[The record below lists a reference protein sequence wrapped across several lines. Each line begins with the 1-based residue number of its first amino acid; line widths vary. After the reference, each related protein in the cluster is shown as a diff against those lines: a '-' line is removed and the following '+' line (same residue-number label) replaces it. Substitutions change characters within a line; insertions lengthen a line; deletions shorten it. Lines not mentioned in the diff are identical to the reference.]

1 MAKMKSRKDGSRF
14 LPNMIDKLANESPT
28 KSFISVPRT
37 AYLDEGFHDITY
49 SSYADAINRAA
60 WWLDEKFGKATP
72 ATFETVAYIGP
83 NDLRQVILM
92 VAAMKSGRKLLMLSP
107 WASLEG
113 KLSLMEKTKA
123 TALLFAR
130 IPSNNDQLQDLKS
143 IKPEFP
149 SFEVPGESTWLENK
163 DAVSLYEYCRT
174 WEEGL
179 HDPVVV
185 FTTSGTTGLPK
196 PLVFT
201 NSVIMS
207 FDAMYHLQYQ
217 GQTLSTHDMTGRRI
231 FVPFPLLHVGGWG
244 HCLIYPVYFD
254 FVAVIVPNK
263 VQTADV
269 VSMVISTTS
278 VSATVI
284 YPALI
289 EEIFRKSQSFEIL
302 QGLDI
307 VWWGGAPLS
316 KSIGDSLSKIVDLRT
331 KYGASEYLWPPFLNV
346 GTENWNYLS
355 IPPQVGMEFVARG
368 QGLFE
373 LLVVRKAECADFQN
387 VFELYPDTHH
397 YYSRDLWSAHPT
409 RENTWKYEGRVDD
422 MTCLSTG
429 QSVFVLPLELVMQ
442 ECPLVKGVVIGGHGR
457 RNLWMVIESEGTVSN
472 DETHE
477 YLKRL
482 WPWIEK
488 ANTIATKNGRLQRH
502 LTVVA
507 PSEKP
512 FPRLGKGSIDR
523 RAVASMFERELN
535 DCYLAPVRG

>member
-1 MAKMKSRKDGSRF
+1 MDFRKDGSRF
-14 LPNMIDKLANESPT
+14 LPNMIDRIAKESPT
-28 KSFISVPRT
+28 KPFISVPKVDN
-37 AYLDEGFHDITY
+37 LDEGFHDITY
-49 SSYADAINRAA
+49 SRYSHAINCAA
-60 WWLDEKFGKATP
+60 WWLDANFGKAMP
-72 ATFETVAYIGP
+72 AAFETVAYMGP

-92 VAAMKSGRKLLMLSP
+92 VAAMKTGRKLLMLSP
-107 WASLEG
+107 WASVEG
-113 KLSLMEKTKA
+113 KLSLMERTEA
-123 TALLFAR
+123 NALLYAKC
-130 IPSNNDQLQDLKS
+130 PSNIDQLQELKS
-143 IKPEFP
+143 IKPELLTFD
-149 SFEVPGESTWLENK
+149 VPEESIWLENK
-163 DAVSLYEYCRT
+163 DKVPLYTYSRT
-174 WEEGL
+174 WDEGL

-207 FDAMYHLQYQ
+207 FDAMYHLQDQ
-217 GQTLSTHDMTGRRI
+217 GQTLSTHDMIGRRI

-244 HCLIYPVYFD
+244 HCLVYPVYFNY
-254 FVAVIVPNK
+254 VAVIVPNK
-263 VQTADV
+263 LQTADI
-269 VSMVISTTS
+269 VSKALSKTP

-284 YPALI
+284 YPALV

-316 KSIGDSLSKIVDLRT
+316 KSIGDSLSKVVDLRT
-331 KYGASEYLWPPFLNV
+331 KYGASEYLWPPFLNI
-346 GTENWNYLS
+346 GTENWDYLS

-429 QSVFVLPLELVMQ
+429 QSVFVLPLELIMQ
-442 ECPLVKGVVIGGHGR
+442 ECPLVKGVVVGGQGR
-457 RNLWMVIESEGTVSN
+457 RRLWMVIEPEGIVLGN
-472 DETHE
+472 ETQE
-477 YLKRL
+477 YLEKL
-482 WPWIEK
+482 WPWMEK
-488 ANTIATKNGRLQRH
+488 ANVISTENGRLQRH

-523 RAVASMFERELN
+523 RVVASMFERELN
-535 DCYLAPVRG
+535 DCYLAPV